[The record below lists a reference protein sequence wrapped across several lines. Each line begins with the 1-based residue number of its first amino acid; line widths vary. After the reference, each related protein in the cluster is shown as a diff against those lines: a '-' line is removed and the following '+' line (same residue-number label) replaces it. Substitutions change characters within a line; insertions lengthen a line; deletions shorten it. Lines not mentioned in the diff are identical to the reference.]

1 LGLLRSPSIRGERQL
16 LLGDPGDFLS
26 GLRLGMVVL
35 IIRRGL
41 GMTIEPVLRRW
52 EWLKLK

>member
-41 GMTIEPVLRRW
+41 GMTVEPVLRRW
-52 EWLKLK
+52 KWLKLK